1 MSENQNQTFSSPD
14 VDWERL
20 EQAAAGF
27 GEGYTRAEQ
36 AEMLSLYD
44 EAMGSVNENEVV
56 EGRIMGVTDREVI
69 VDVGFKS
76 DGLIPIS
83 EFRDLEEIKV
93 GDIVHVYIERQED
106 ANGQILLSR
115 RKAKAVKAWEH
126 IDKAYKEDLILE
138 GIIKRRTK
146 GGLIADVH
154 GIEAFLPGSQIDV
167 KPIRDFD
174 IFVGKK
180 MELKVVKINY
190 ANDNVVVSHKVL
202 IEKDLEKQRTEI
214 LNNLERGQVL
224 EGVVKNI
231 TNFGAF
237 IDLGGVD
244 GLLHITDISW
254 GRISHPGEKLELDEK
269 VNVVVLDF
277 DDEKKRI
284 SLGMKQLHPHPW
296 DSLGE
301 ELTSGSR
308 VSGRIVNVADYGAFL
323 EIKPGVEGLIHV
335 SEMSWSQHL
344 RNPQEFLKVEDE
356 VEAVILT
363 IDREERKMSL
373 GIKQL
378 SEDPWTNPEVHQR
391 YAPGTEHTG
400 TVRNL
405 TNYGLFLELEEG
417 IDGLVHVSDLSWTKK
432 IKHPSEFV
440 KVGDQLK
447 VRVLELDIEQRRLAL
462 GHKQLEENPWD
473 TFVTIFTP
481 GSVHKGTILNKGE
494 KGAMLELPYGLE
506 GFCSNKHLQKED
518 DSKAEIGD
526 TLDFKV
532 VEFKRDEQRII
543 LSHLATYKDFSEKKK
558 RSSRTANSDEGDDN
572 EVELPQNQEA
582 KETLSNNDILSDLKR
597 RMEQDQ

>member
-1 MSENQNQTFSSPD
+1 MAEDLIQDNTAQQD

-27 GEGYTRAEQ
+27 GEGYTKSEQ
-36 AEMLSLYD
+36 EEMLAMYD
-44 EAMGSVNENEVV
+44 DAMGSINENEVIS
-56 EGRIMGVTDREVI
+56 GTIMGMTDREVI
-69 VDVGFKS
+69 INVGFKS
-76 DGLIPIS
+76 DGIIPIN
-83 EFRDLEEIKV
+83 EFKNRDELKV
-93 GDIVHVYIERQED
+93 GDQVDVYIERQED
-106 ANGQILLSR
+106 SNGQILLSR
-115 RKAKAVKAWEH
+115 RKAKAVKAWEE
-126 IDKAYKEDLILE
+126 IDTAYKEDLVIE
-138 GIIKRRTK
+138 GVIKRRTK
-146 GGLIADVH
+146 GGLIADIH

-174 IFVGKK
+174 VFVDKK

-202 IEKDLEKQRTEI
+202 IEKDLEKQRVEI

-254 GRISHPGEKLELDEK
+254 GRISHPSEKLELDEQ
-269 VNVVVLDF
+269 VNIVVLDF
-277 DDEKKRI
+277 DDDKKRI

-296 DSLGE
+296 DSLPE
-301 ELTSGSR
+301 DLAAGSK
-308 VSGRIVNVADYGAFL
+308 VAGRIVNVADYGAFL

-344 RNPQEFLKVEDE
+344 RNPQEFLSVEDE

-391 YAPGTEHTG
+391 YAPGTDHEG
-400 TVRNL
+400 VVRNL

-440 KVGDQLK
+440 KVGEKLK
-447 VRVLELDIEQRRLAL
+447 VKVLEMDIEQRRLAL
-462 GHKQLEENPWD
+462 GHRQLEENPWD
-473 TFVTIFTP
+473 TFATVFNQ
-481 GSVHKGTILNKGE
+481 GSVHKGTVVNKND
-494 KGAMLELPYGLE
+494 KGALLELPYGLE
-506 GFCSNKHLQKED
+506 GFCGIKHLERED
-518 DSKAEIGD
+518 GSVPEIGD
-526 TLDFKV
+526 ALDFKV
-532 VEFKRDEQRII
+532 IEFKRDEQRII
-543 LSHLATYKDFSEKKK
+543 LSHVATYKEFDNKKK
-558 RSSRTANSDEGDDN
+558 SRRKGDDASN
-572 EVELPQNQEA
+572 DPQVDIPDSQESS
-582 KETLSNNDILSDLKR
+582 ESLSNNDILSNLKKK
-597 RMEQDQ
+597 MEQNQ